1 MNQSKL
7 STKIQDS
14 QATKRIVRKEDYLP
28 LIVIVLVVS
37 LSACADQWARG
48 MWNSMLFMREFMA
61 LFWLIL
67 AMLKLFDL
75 RGFAGLFQQ
84 YDLIGKR
91 SRIYA
96 LVYPFIEL
104 LLGLAYQANVLP
116 ALTNSVSLVLMVI
129 ATIGVLLALHK
140 KMDTSWCCL
149 GAVLK
154 VPLSP
159 LAVLVDLGMAA
170 MAGGMLLMGAA

>member
-7 STKIQDS
+7 PIKIQDS
-14 QATKRIVRKEDYLP
+14 QATEGIVRKGDYLP
-28 LIVIVLVVS
+28 LIVIVLVVL

-48 MWNSMLFMREFMA
+48 MWNSMLFMHASMA
-61 LFWLIL
+61 MFWLIL

-75 RGFAGLFQQ
+75 RGFADLFQM

-129 ATIGVLLALHK
+129 ATIGVFLALHK

-154 VPLSP
+154 VPLGP
-159 LAVLVDLGMAA
+159 VAVAVDLGMAV
-170 MAGGMLLMGAA
+170 MAGSMLLMDAA